1 MKDSTVIFILIAFF
15 IFFFSFIAGGVYG
28 SRQVEG
34 YDVNFMHYRMSTDK
48 EYDYCPYCGE
58 YIGEE
63 SEE

>member
-1 MKDSTVIFILIAFF
+1 MKNSTVILIILCLFTMF
-15 IFFFSFIAGGVYG
+15 LSFMFGATYG
-28 SRQVEG
+28 ARQNEG

-63 SEE
+63 E